1 VGATRQD
8 GAVSKRRAVEVES
21 VAEFDRR
28 VAAGA
33 SSMDGWRI
41 QDVDLTDRSEALRRL
56 DPRGALFL
64 GGRMDP
70 VVADE
75 LRSGGALVFEQVPDV
90 PVDVYRT
97 SLYTPNEL
105 YDDLSSGYDA
115 TVDARTYAWT
125 RSGGHDLRN
134 LLAQTLHDLSVDDA
148 LEELVHRRRLVGVM
162 GGHDLERGSAGY
174 EAAAR
179 LGRTLARSGLTV
191 ATGGGPGAMEA
202 ANLGAY
208 LSTHDDEALGAAMR
222 VLADV
227 PSYTPDLTAWAH
239 AAFAVRER
247 WPDGAVSLGVPT
259 WFYGHEPPNAFAGA
273 IAKYFKNAIRED
285 VLLHVCRAGIVFL
298 PGRGGTVQEVFQDAC
313 ENYYAADPDV
323 APMVLVG
330 RRFWTQE
337 VPAWPLLRS
346 LAEGRTMAERVHL
359 VDHVDG
365 VPELLGPPDTLDA

>member
-1 VGATRQD
+1 MR
-8 GAVSKRRAVEVES
+8 KRRAVEVES
-21 VAEFDRR
+21 LDEFDRR
-28 VAAGA
+28 VGAGA
-33 SSMDGWRI
+33 SSLDGWRV
-41 QDVDLTDRSEALRRL
+41 QDVDLTDRSDALRRL

-70 VVADE
+70 AVADS
-75 LRSGGALVFEQVPDV
+75 LRARGALVFPEVPDV

-97 SLYTPNEL
+97 GLYSPSEL
-105 YDDLSSGYDA
+105 YDELSAGYA
-115 TVDARTYAWT
+115 ETVDARTYAWS
-125 RSGGHDLRN
+125 RADGRDLRSQV
-134 LLAQTLHDLSVDDA
+134 AQSLHDLSVDDA
-148 LEELVHRRRLVGVM
+148 LEDFVRRRRLVGVM
-162 GGHDLERGSAGY
+162 GGHDLARGSAGY

-179 LGRTLARSGLTV
+179 LGRALSRAGSTV

-208 LSTHDDEALGAAMR
+208 LSAHDDEALGAALSM
-222 VLADV
+222 LAEE
-227 PSYTPDLTAWAH
+227 PSYAPDVTAWAW

-259 WFYGHEPPNAFAGA
+259 WFYGHEPPNAFADA

-313 ENYYAADPDV
+313 ENYYAAEPDV

-330 RRFWTQE
+330 RRFWTEE

-346 LAEGRTMAERVHL
+346 LADGRPMADRVHL
-359 VDHVDG
+359 VDDVDG
-365 VPELLGPPDTLDA
+365 VPGLLGSPERLDA